1 LYDAH
6 QEGNPVGTVYQRET
20 TACESHNLVEQYVGC
35 QALAHDYPMG
45 GTDDPVTAIKN
56 AIADAKH
63 EVHKYHHGL
72 ACGLFVAGVVLTV
85 ADAPL
90 AVMEA
95 GQIIRMTATGAERA
109 KELQKV
115 GRLGTAGG
123 VSMVGGLTFG
133 CF

>member
-1 LYDAH
+1 
-6 QEGNPVGTVYQRET
+6 
-20 TACESHNLVEQYVGC
+20 
-35 QALAHDYPMG
+35 MG
-45 GTDDPVTAIKN
+45 GTDDPVKAIKD
-56 AIADAKH
+56 AVADVKH
-63 EVHKYHHGL
+63 EVHKHKRAL
-72 ACGLFVAGVVLTV
+72 ACGLFVGGVVLTV

-109 KELQKV
+109 KELEKV